1 MSNRGGIYEDEEQ
14 ALVPQSPPVY
24 AAAKSPGAR
33 DSVSLHYMQGRP
45 QAGSFSS
52 QTSGIN
58 GDVQDGRRGS
68 DVLSPGG
75 RKGVRPPGVHRTC
88 PQCSGRGRVAG
99 DAVELV
105 SLVPYSD
112 PRLKPRYTKTLI
124 AVSAVLTLMAAASLC
139 FVLWPRP
146 VTFEAEFNYYV
157 EGLSGMYGDENCP
170 ALTSACESRVAK
182 YSANQS
188 AVCDT
193 LAGCVFTRDNIC
205 AGCSTLTDKNKGSA
219 LCQANHQCVFI
230 KPDNDGNPVS
240 TCESSQMGPVEFKFN
255 YTMQVVNNNYLPATL
270 KAGMARL
277 SFTDSSPSGSEIEV
291 DVAAHVIQ
299 SPKPIAP
306 RRNVTIR
313 ILMNANVSLWN
324 FENQSTPKIKTN
336 YTDKDELQR
345 KIIHDICEKC
355 GAFSAGVPER
365 NQFFANMNVNL
376 TAVSAQTSFDLSHS
390 GIISLTCLRTPY
402 IPGSTFHPHNRT
414 TTTKPHN
421 HPPPPPP
428 PGPLLSIGSMYIY
441 GTDGDRP
448 TGAVAEDAGAR
459 KPGTVVIEEQSTTVQ
474 PEFEP
479 AVDALYWANM
489 LGMGGAG
496 GEGSDGNGDGNGNSK
511 DGSEIGHPTN

>member
-1 MSNRGGIYEDEEQ
+1 MVPHPPAPRRTQVHYN
-14 ALVPQSPPVY
+14 LVYMLTHLCGLHISPP
-24 AAAKSPGAR
+24 S
-33 DSVSLHYMQGRP
+33 
-45 QAGSFSS
+45 SFSVY
-52 QTSGIN
+52 TVCFC
-58 GDVQDGRRGS
+58 DV
-68 DVLSPGG
+68 
-75 RKGVRPPGVHRTC
+75 K
-88 PQCSGRGRVAG
+88 
-99 DAVELV
+99 
-105 SLVPYSD
+105 
-112 PRLKPRYTKTLI
+112 
-124 AVSAVLTLMAAASLC
+124 
-139 FVLWPRP
+139 
-146 VTFEAEFNYYV
+146 
-157 EGLSGMYGDENCP
+157 
-170 ALTSACESRVAK
+170 
-182 YSANQS
+182 
-188 AVCDT
+188 
-193 LAGCVFTRDNIC
+193 
-205 AGCSTLTDKNKGSA
+205 
-219 LCQANHQCVFI
+219 
-230 KPDNDGNPVS
+230 
-240 TCESSQMGPVEFKFN
+240 
-255 YTMQVVNNNYLPATL
+255 
-270 KAGMARL
+270 ARL

-355 GAFSAGVPER
+355 GTFSAGVPER

-511 DGSEIGHPTN
+511 DGSEIGHPAN